1 MPWLQISFAA
11 APDQV
16 APLVD
21 ALEGSGALSVSVSG
35 DAAEL
40 RLQTALEETAL
51 WQHNEVTALYPDCT
65 EVADIVQQ
73 LRGQFGHEPPPA
85 RVHRLADADWGS
97 AWMAH
102 YRPLQV
108 GRNLWVCPSW
118 LTPPEPTAVNVS
130 LDPGL
135 AFGTGD
141 HPTTGLCLE
150 WLAEQALHDRD
161 IIDYGCGSGILAIA
175 ALKLGAR
182 AAHAV
187 DIDPQALRVARENAE
202 RNEVRARLTVSAPE
216 QFAAGAQA
224 DIVIANIL
232 AQPLIDL
239 APRLRACVRPSGRL
253 LLTGLLREQADEVH
267 AAYQPDFVFDMRR
280 RGEWVLLVGHRTSAD

>member
-11 APDQV
+11 TADQV

-35 DAAEL
+35 DDAEL
-40 RLQTALEETAL
+40 RLQTALEQAAL
-51 WQHNEVTALYPDCT
+51 WHHNEVTALYPDHT

-73 LRGQFGHEPPPA
+73 LRGRLGHEPPAA
-85 RVHRLADADWGS
+85 RVHLLADADWGT

-108 GRNLWVCPSW
+108 GRNLWICPSW
-118 LTPPEPTAVNVS
+118 LTPPEPTAVNIS

-141 HPTTGLCLE
+141 HPTTALCLE
-150 WLAEQALHDRD
+150 WLAEQALLGRD
-161 IIDYGCGSGILAIA
+161 LIDYGCGSGILAVA

-187 DIDPQALRVARENAE
+187 DIDPQALRVTHENAE
-202 RNEVRARLTVSAPE
+202 RNAVRPRLTVSAPE
-216 QFAAGAQA
+216 HLAVGAQA
-224 DIVIANIL
+224 DIVVANIL

-239 APRLRACVRPSGRL
+239 APRLGAYVRPAGRL
-253 LLTGLLREQADEVH
+253 LLTGLLREQADEVR
-267 AAYQPDFVFDMRR
+267 AAYRPGFAFETRQ
-280 RGEWVLLVGHRTSAD
+280 RGDWVLLVGGTNAP